1 MASTSRHWGLGLV
14 SSFLLACAVLPAP
27 GALTDPARAAPVA
40 AIQAHLYALA
50 IIGVLASV
58 VGAYYYL
65 RVIKVMW
72 FDEAKDEFARTA
84 GSLRL
89 VFGLSGLFVIA
100 YVFFGGAIGGAADLA
115 AATLF

>member
-1 MASTSRHWGLGLV
+1 
-14 SSFLLACAVLPAP
+14 
-27 GALTDPARAAPVA
+27 
-40 AIQAHLYALA
+40 
-50 IIGVLASV
+50 
-58 VGAYYYL
+58 